1 MPRKMPRPSCGLLFD
16 TSPPA
21 FHTPHTHLAQPA
33 SHMDRIDDQGLHRAP
48 VQYFHIEHDA
58 VEGVVLVVFRLDG
71 VAVMHEVISL
81 FLEEE
86 GGHFAAGEATDAGGF
101 VGPGDGSGELREL
114 EPRVQGS
121 QKLLRIFQQLR
132 PIEQDRRSC

>member
-1 MPRKMPRPSCGLLFD
+1 MN
-16 TSPPA
+16 
-21 FHTPHTHLAQPA
+21 
-33 SHMDRIDDQGLHRAP
+33 RIHDQGLHRAP